1 MNAPVAELLLAI
13 LRAEEVIASWVAVP
27 AVMVSVCVSE
37 VRPVAA
43 AVMVGNPATVSA

>member
-1 MNAPVAELLLAI
+1 VLVGWVVTASFAP
-13 LRAEEVIASWVAVP
+13 VP